1 MDVVPVFRKMRIQ
14 HLLCFVTLQLSLLYL
29 LLLLLY
35 DLWLF
40 EVLLDLKTDGF
51 HLLKLVASQ
60 RIFDLVRVLVLVEG
74 NLKQFFDFGR
84 VHHPL

>member
-1 MDVVPVFRKMRIQ
+1 MRIE
-14 HLLCFVTLQLSLLYL
+14 HLLRLVALLLSLLYL

-40 EVLLDLKTDGF
+40 EVLLDLETDGF
-51 HLLKLVASQ
+51 HLLQLVAGQ
-60 RIFDLVRVLVLVEG
+60 RILDHVWVLFLVEG
-74 NLKQFFDFGR
+74 VLEQFFDFGR